1 MTEEVNEEIDNL
13 EEAEETG
20 LPQEG
25 AAGRPFMNTP
35 IPGSIL
41 ASLLHS
47 LGIHKEPGEIEK
59 ACQTAQESLGPVT
72 PGKRCKAIF
81 NELELRGVQ
90 VAQMHW
96 RRFDQRRLPSI
107 IFHEERWLICNHAE
121 TGGYETTDET
131 GNTAPADEH
140 ALANSLV
147 LWIRRLE
154 KKNEEADKFSLID
167 NSAARLVLGEV
178 FKSKRWLREVCVA
191 SVIVNLLAV
200 CTSLFAMQVYDRVV
214 PTLAYST
221 LYTLVAGM
229 VIVLGMSWILRIV
242 RARILDSLS
251 SEVDQTISRKVYD
264 HIMHLQ
270 LDTRPRS
277 LGTLA
282 AQVGGLDTVRQF
294 FTSSVVFALIDLPF
308 ALMFIAFI
316 ALIGGPIA
324 WVYILLL
331 PIAITLGIYTQRK
344 MRGLM
349 RKQMIRSNERQGMLV
364 DAIQGA
370 ESIRANNATWRFSE
384 EWQDITGSIAG
395 YNVQQRA
402 ISNFAVSTTAT
413 MASGAYVLA
422 LVVGVSQ
429 IAEGNLTMG
438 ALIACSI
445 LGGRVIAPI
454 AQAVQYLSQW
464 QNVVQALQMVSSVLN
479 LPSERPAGKDLLTPE
494 EIPHKIDLEE
504 LTFSY
509 PDSPVKH
516 LNIDELSVKSGDRVV
531 ILGPVGSGKSTLL
544 KVLAGLYRPTHGR
557 IRHGL
562 ADLWE
567 IDPNVISSY
576 LAYLPQSVHLF
587 KGTLRS
593 NILMSGAV
601 NDSMLL
607 KVCKL
612 LGIDQ
617 IAGDSPQGMDLP
629 ITEGGDG
636 ISGGQRQ
643 LVGLARLFV
652 SRPKIW
658 LLDEP
663 TSSLDNKSEER
674 VVAALDARV
683 GPKDILIIAT
693 HRPALAKRLA
703 NRILVMRRGEVVAD
717 GTPDKIL
724 NNDGAFN
731 QQAKQAFRGRGKVKG
746 PSGNC

>member
-1 MTEEVNEEIDNL
+1 MTEELKEDINNL
-13 EEAEETG
+13 EDVSDSG
-20 LPQEG
+20 QLQNG
-25 AAGRPFMNTP
+25 GGRPFLNTP
-35 IPGSIL
+35 IPDTIMGP
-41 ASLLHS
+41 LLHS
-47 LGIHKEPGEIEK
+47 LGIHKESGEITQ
-59 ACQTAQESLGPVT
+59 ACKNAQKSLGSVT

-96 RRFDQRRLPSI
+96 RRFDQRRLPAI
-107 IFHEERWLICNHAE
+107 IFHENSWFICRHAE
-121 TGGYETTDET
+121 AGGYEITDES
-131 GNTAPADEH
+131 GISSPIDDSS
-140 ALANSLV
+140 LANSLV

-154 KKNEEADKFSLID
+154 KKEDQTDKFSVID

-229 VIVLGMSWILRIV
+229 AIVLGMSWILKIIRS
-242 RARILDSLS
+242 RILDSLS
-251 SEVDQTISRKVYD
+251 CEVDQTISRKVYD

-282 AQVGGLDTVRQF
+282 AQVSGLDTVRQF
-294 FTSSVVFALIDLPF
+294 FTSSVVFALIDMPF

-316 ALIGGPIA
+316 AFIGGPIA

-331 PIAITLGIYTQRK
+331 PIAVALGIYTQRK
-344 MRGLM
+344 IRGLM
-349 RKQMIRSNERQGMLV
+349 RQQMIRSNERQGMLV
-364 DAIQGA
+364 DAIQGS
-370 ESIRANNATWRFSE
+370 ESIRSNNATWRFSE
-384 EWQDITGSIAG
+384 EWQDITRSIAE

-402 ISNFAVSTTAT
+402 VSNFTTSTTAT
-413 MASGAYVLA
+413 LASAAYVLA
-422 LVVGVSQ
+422 LVVGVGQ

-454 AQAVQYLSQW
+454 AQAVQYLAQW
-464 QNVVQALQMVSSVLN
+464 QSVVQSLQMVSAVLN
-479 LPSERPAGKDLLTPE
+479 LPSERPANKDLLTPE
-494 EIPHKIDLEE
+494 EIPHRIDLEE

-509 PDSPVKH
+509 PDSPIKH
-516 LNIDELSVKSGDRVV
+516 INIDQLNLKAGDRVV
-531 ILGPVGSGKSTLL
+531 LLGPIGSGKSTLL
-544 KVLAGLYRPTHGR
+544 KVLGGLYKPSHGR

-576 LAYLPQSVHLF
+576 LAYLPQNVHLF

-593 NILMSGAV
+593 NILMAGAV
-601 NDSMLL
+601 NDSMFL
-607 KVCKL
+607 KTCKL

-629 ITEGGDG
+629 IAEGGDG
-636 ISGGQRQ
+636 MSGGQRQ
-643 LVGLARLFV
+643 LVGLARLFL
-652 SRPKIW
+652 SKPKIW

-663 TSSLDNKSEER
+663 TSSLDNISEER
-674 VVAALDARV
+674 VIKALNTQV
-683 GPKDILIIAT
+683 GPKDILVIAT
-693 HRPALAKRLA
+693 HRPMLAKRLA
-703 NRILVMRRGEVVAD
+703 NRVLVMRRGEIVSD

-724 NNDGAFN
+724 NNEGGLN
-731 QQAKQAFRGRGKVKG
+731 QQAKQAFLGRGKHKG